1 MDETCYGGGDIA
13 GAIFGTLICGIAL
26 AYLLWWLYNN
36 YWKNRKGAHLVVEDP
51 ENAKNDFA
59 FDNPAFKNDQQKK
72 AASPLDTKWT
82 NKENSLDKRKTVDD
96 SHAGVPVPRIISLR
110 GSDFTGLGIE
120 VCGGLKDGIFI
131 KKVMP
136 QGPAANIV
144 NVGDKITSITIDFR
158 HIVQEDAATILS
170 YASPYNVQ
178 LEYVEGKGVLPPISS
193 QSPSTV
199 SLTHPL
205 YRSSSQEDFNTIE
218 RNARKKLFPN
228 DDGNYPTLKMEQQ
241 RLSPSKHLPIVH
253 KENEKRINGKSSVT
267 TDSIQ
272 TMSVQ
277 VEPTDANVRYS
288 TEDESKKLKFG
299 IRVLPPNVSDKI
311 MSEKSP
317 NKVQANNENNANIE
331 NDNKPPPIS
340 KRTKNTKHEDMTNE
354 IVSEEFIR
362 NGSINSSGIRRDAA
376 GIPQEIPNQMMQAAM
391 AARDHRK
398 NGSSILDSKKGKAPR
413 PPVNGEMNES
423 SDTVDAMGSPTS
435 NKLNFTDNFVS
446 VPLENGKG
454 MSNSSTP
461 KYGQCS
467 DTESQLAGY
476 DHESDNETASSGTQI
491 ELNSKH
497 ITVHQTSSEESDTE
511 ERRTASLGDLSKFE
525 KPTSPTAMVHS
536 QNGTLER
543 AQSLEMSEG
552 SAHVPSKIT
561 PKKRKAIPET
571 ENSEFKEPRLSMDL
585 SNLDTLQR
593 GRLKSSYEWGNL
605 EDAIYDNT
613 NGHTDD
619 DDADESKKDSSM
631 IMHVLNAADNVD
643 KRESNVKSVQLNGD
657 AKVKSNKKAE
667 AFSISWDKDESE
679 IDEIPSNLEDTLKHY
694 IETESRNGFL
704 DKPEGNGFTNYGF
717 SDEHIS
723 ISPVH
728 FRGSNHQTD
737 NNHDNSVKAN
747 DSDQIKIINYGTN
760 MPDDV
765 KVTRYPFGS
774 LERPKSEVL
783 KKLASQMSGEDI
795 STKTITTNSTSKT
808 TIKPESPPTI
818 TNVNYSDMQPISL
831 TMIEQGES
839 DLIESSQM
847 SPVFSSDGKGVNSI
861 SISSM
866 EVKIRPESRKDV
878 LPGMLGRENIV
889 TINADGSQPSSI
901 IMIDDEKLDFTLQKL
916 DDDMKPFANNSQ
928 KDEVIIIESLSS
940 KKLPESPTGAKEDT
954 KTFVTEIR
962 VQTPNDELLDDD
974 IDKDDLEALIEAALK
989 NDTSAL
995 KCESPVPAYEPIE
1008 KSKTPSPT
1016 EREYIP
1022 RNVEMKFSTS
1032 TYESPQ
1038 RHFEKRHSHID
1049 QIRSA
1054 FEKNHSSE
1062 IPVLIRKTSNP
1073 TPTSTVQR
1081 TSPSKIPVFNSKSND
1096 GSTKNGSVSVTSIK
1110 NSSRNPSGK

>member
-1 MDETCYGGGDIA
+1 MDETCYGSGDIA
-13 GAIFGTLICGIAL
+13 GAVLGTLICGIAL
-26 AYLLWWLYNN
+26 AYLLWWLYKN
-36 YWKNRKGAHLVVEDP
+36 YWKNRKGSHLVVEDP

-59 FDNPAFKNDQQKK
+59 FDNPAFKSEQQKK
-72 AASPLDTKWT
+72 TTSPLDTKWT

-96 SHAGVPVPRIISLR
+96 SHAGVPIPRIISLR

-178 LEYVEGKGVLPPISS
+178 LEYVEGKGILPHIGS
-193 QSPSTV
+193 QSPSTA

-241 RLSPSKHLPIVH
+241 RLSPSKYLPMVH
-253 KENEKRINGKSSVT
+253 RENEKKVNGKQSLA

-272 TMSVQ
+272 TMSVNIEQ
-277 VEPTDANVRYS
+277 NDANARFS
-288 TEDESKKLKFG
+288 SEDDEKKLKFG

-311 MSEKSP
+311 LSGISP
-317 NKVQANNENNANIE
+317 NKVQANNENNTNIE
-331 NDNKPPPIS
+331 YDNKPPPIS
-340 KRTKNTKHEDMTNE
+340 KRTKNTKQEEMNIE

-362 NGSINSSGIRRDAA
+362 NGSINSSGIRRDAN
-376 GIPQEIPNQMMQAAM
+376 GIPQEIPNEMMQAAM
-391 AARDHRK
+391 AAREHRK
-398 NGSSILDSKKGKAPR
+398 SGGALLDSKKGKAPR

-423 SDTVDAMGSPTS
+423 LDTVDCFGSPTNS
-435 NKLNFTDNFVS
+435 KLNFTDNFVS
-446 VPLENGKG
+446 VPLENGKE

-467 DTESQLAGY
+467 DTESQLAGF
-476 DHESDNETASSGTQI
+476 DEHESDNETASSGTQI

-497 ITVHQTSSEESDTE
+497 ITVHQTSSEESDNE

-525 KPTSPTAMVHS
+525 KPTMPTTNVHS
-536 QNGTLER
+536 QNGNLER

-552 SAHVPSKIT
+552 SAHIQSKIT
-561 PKKRKAIPET
+561 PKKRKAIPEI
-571 ENSEFKEPRLSMDL
+571 ESSEFKEPRLSMDL

-605 EDAIYDNT
+605 EDAIYDNV
-613 NGHTDD
+613 NGTRQNDENIDD
-619 DDADESKKDSSM
+619 SKKDSSM
-631 IMHVLNAADNVD
+631 TMHVLNA
-643 KRESNVKSVQLNGD
+643 SQMNGD
-657 AKVKSNKKAE
+657 VTTKNKKKSE
-667 AFSISWDKDESE
+667 AFSISWDKDDNE
-679 IDEIPSNLEDTLKHY
+679 IQEIPNNLEDTVKHY
-694 IETESRNGFL
+694 IQTDSRNGFL
-704 DKPEGNGFTNYGF
+704 DKAEENGFNNYAF
-717 SDEHIS
+717 HDEHIS

-728 FRGSNHQTD
+728 FRSSSHQTD
-737 NNHDNSVKAN
+737 TNPDKSLKVN

-765 KVTRYPFGS
+765 KVSRYPFGS
-774 LERPKSEVL
+774 LERPKSDVL
-783 KKLASQMSGEDI
+783 KKLASQLTGEDV

-808 TIKPESPPTI
+808 TIKPSSPTI
-818 TNVNYSDMQPISL
+818 TNLNFSDMQPISL
-831 TMIEQGES
+831 TMVEQTES
-839 DLIESSQM
+839 DLTESSQM
-847 SPVFSSDGKGVNSI
+847 SPVFSSDGHGVNSI

-866 EVKIRPESRKDV
+866 EVKIRPDSRKDV

-916 DDDMKPFANNSQ
+916 EDDTKPFANNSQ
-928 KDEVIIIESLSS
+928 NDEVIIIESLSS
-940 KKLPESPTGAKEDT
+940 KKLPESQTNDEV

-962 VQTPNDELLDDD
+962 VQTPNEELLDDE

-995 KCESPVPAYEPIE
+995 KCESPLPAYEPME

-1054 FEKNHSSE
+1054 FEKNHNSE
-1062 IPVLIRKTSNP
+1062 IPVLIRKTSSSS
-1073 TPTSTVQR
+1073 STGSSVQR

-1096 GSTKNGSVSVTSIK
+1096 GSPKNGSVSVTSIK